1 MLEILLEI
9 IAPGNLLMMNLGMA
23 AGIIIGALPGLSVIL
38 AITVLL
44 PFTFGMSSL
53 PGMFL
58 LLGAYC
64 GATYGGSITAI
75 LINTPGTPNAAAT
88 VLDGYPMAQQGR
100 AGDALKAALVG
111 STFGGMVS
119 CLALIFLA
127 PLLAQFALKFGPA
140 EYFSLCIFGLS
151 VVISISGG
159 SIAKGVVMAGL
170 GLLLSTVGIDPLE
183 GISRFRF
190 GRSELLGGITT
201 AALLLGVF
209 AVGEIL
215 MKSYAG
221 EKGSGKILEYQKA
234 TVKIRDIFR
243 YWKTMLHSSFLG
255 VFIGAVPGTGGAIAA
270 FLSYNITRSRSKRPE
285 EFGNGCLEGV
295 VAPETANNAVTG
307 ATLIPLL
314 TLGVPGDA
322 GMAVMFGALTMQGIT
337 PGPALFTDDKFWVC
351 CIMGG
356 LILINLF
363 MLLQGSFFLR
373 LFTNVTRVPV
383 EVLIPC
389 IMIFCTLGG
398 FSVRNMVFDIAVVL
412 ICGFFGYWMKRFG
425 YPLSPLV
432 ISLVLGSLTETN
444 LRRAMVLSKGSI
456 SIFFAKPL
464 SLTFLI
470 IAVLILCMPLIKRAL
485 SAGKSSNRRGVI

>member
-1 MLEILLEI
+1 MLDVLLEI
-9 IAPGNLLMMNLGMA
+9 IAPFNLLMMNVGMA

-64 GATYGGSITAI
+64 GATYGGSITAV

-100 AGDALKAALVG
+100 AGDALKTALVG

-127 PLLAQFALKFGPA
+127 PILAKFALKFGPA
-140 EYFSLCIFGLS
+140 EYFSLCVFGLS
-151 VVISISGG
+151 VVISISGK
-159 SIAKGVVMAGL
+159 SIYKGIVMAGL
-170 GLLLSTVGIDPLE
+170 GLLLSTVGIDPIE

-190 GRSELLGGITT
+190 GHSELLGGITT

-215 MKSYAG
+215 MKSYTG
-221 EKGSGKILEYQKA
+221 EKGNETRLTYQKA
-234 TVKIRDIFR
+234 TIKIKDIFK
-243 YWKTMLHSSFLG
+243 YWKTMIRSSILG

-270 FLSYNITRSRSKRPE
+270 FLSYNIARSRSKDPE
-285 EFGNGCLEGV
+285 KFGTGCVEGV
-295 VAPETANNAVTG
+295 LAPETGNNAVTG

-322 GMAVMFGALTMQGIT
+322 GMAVLFGALTMQGII
-337 PGPALFTDDKFWVC
+337 PGPSLFTDEKFWVY

-356 LILINLF
+356 LVLINIF
-363 MLLQGSFFLR
+363 MLLQGN
-373 LFTNVTRVPV
+373 LFQKLFVNVTRVPV
-383 EVLIPC
+383 SVLIPC

-398 FSVRNMVFDIAVVL
+398 FAVRNLFFDIIIVMV
-412 ICGFFGYWMKRFG
+412 CGYVGYWLKRFD
-425 YPLSPLV
+425 YPISPLV
-432 ISLVLGSLTETN
+432 IALVLGSLTETN
-444 LRRAMVLSKGSI
+444 LRRAMVISKGSI
-456 SIFFAKPL
+456 SIFFTKPL
-464 SLTFLI
+464 SLAFLI
-470 IAVLILCMPLIKRAL
+470 ISVIMLCYPAIK
-485 SAGKSSNRRGVI
+485 KEITNRKAAARKEV

>member
-1 MLEILLEI
+1 MLETMLEIL
-9 IAPGNLLMMNLGMA
+9 APFNLLMMNLGVA

-88 VLDGYPMAQQGR
+88 VLDGYTLAQKGR

-111 STFGGMVS
+111 SAFGGLFS
-119 CLALIFLA
+119 CLALMFLA
-127 PLLAQFALKFGPA
+127 PMIAQFALNFGPA

-151 VVISISGG
+151 VVIAISGKD
-159 SIAKGVVMAGL
+159 IIKGIVMAGM
-170 GLLLSTVGIDPLE
+170 GLLLSTVGIDPIE

-215 MKSYAG
+215 TKSYTN
-221 EKGSGKILEYQKA
+221 EKGNDAVVSYQKA
-234 TVKIRDIFR
+234 TVKIRDMFK
-243 YWKTMLHSSFLG
+243 YWWTMLRSAVLG
-255 VFIGAVPGTGGAIAA
+255 SFIGAVPGTGGAIAA
-270 FLSYNITRSRSKRPE
+270 FLSYNITKSSSKTPE
-285 EFGNGCLEGV
+285 KFGQGSVEGV
-295 VAPETANNAVTG
+295 LAPETANNAVTG
-307 ATLIPLL
+307 AALIPLL

-322 GMAVMFGALTMQGIT
+322 GMAVLFGALTMQGVI
-337 PGPALFTDDKFWVC
+337 PGPALFTEDKFWVW

-356 LILINLF
+356 LVLINIF
-363 MLLQGSFFLR
+363 MFFQGNVFLR
-373 LFTNVTRVPV
+373 LFVNVTRVPV

-398 FSVRNMVFDIAVVL
+398 FSVRNLVFDIAIVM
-412 ICGFFGYWMKRFG
+412 ICGLFGYWLKRFG

-432 ISLVLGSLTETN
+432 IALVLGSLTETN
-444 LRRAMVLSKGSI
+444 LRRAMVLSKGSV
-456 SIFFAKPL
+456 SIFFTKPL
-464 SLTFLI
+464 SLVFLA
-470 IAVLILCMPLIKRAL
+470 IAITVLLIPLFK
-485 SAGKSSNRRGVI
+485 NRSQKNAR

>member
-1 MLEILLEI
+1 MLETMLEILE
-9 IAPGNLLMMNLGMA
+9 PFNLLMMNLGIA

-88 VLDGYPMAQQGR
+88 VLDGYPLAQKGR

-111 STFGGMVS
+111 STFGGLFS
-119 CLALIFLA
+119 CLALMFLA
-127 PLLAQFALKFGPA
+127 PVIAQFALNFGPA

-151 VVISISGG
+151 VVIAISGKD
-159 SIAKGVVMAGL
+159 IIKGIVMAGM
-170 GLLLSTVGIDPLE
+170 GLLLSTVGIDPIE
-183 GISRFRF
+183 GLSRFRF

-201 AALLLGVF
+201 AALLLWVF

-215 MKSYAG
+215 TKSYTN
-221 EKGSGKILEYQKA
+221 EKGNDTVVTYQKA
-234 TVKIRDIFR
+234 TVKLRDMLK
-243 YWKTMLHSSFLG
+243 YWWTMLRSAVLG
-255 VFIGAVPGTGGAIAA
+255 SFIGAVPGTGGAIAA
-270 FLSYNITRSRSKRPE
+270 FLSYNITKSGSKTPE
-285 EFGNGCLEGV
+285 KFGQGSVEGIL
-295 VAPETANNAVTG
+295 APETANNAVTG
-307 ATLIPLL
+307 AALIPLL

-322 GMAVMFGALTMQGIT
+322 GMAVLFGALTMQGVI
-337 PGPALFTDDKFWVC
+337 PGPALFTEDKFWVW

-356 LILINLF
+356 LVLINIF
-363 MLLQGSFFLR
+363 MFFQGNVFLR
-373 LFTNVTRVPV
+373 LFVNVTRVPV

-398 FSVRNMVFDIAVVL
+398 FSVRNLVFDIAIVMT
-412 ICGFFGYWMKRFG
+412 CGFFGYWLKRFG

-432 ISLVLGSLTETN
+432 IALVLGSLTETN

-456 SIFFAKPL
+456 SIFFTKPL
-464 SLTFLI
+464 SLVFLA
-470 IAVLILCMPLIKRAL
+470 IAVAVLLIPLFKNKNKKNAR
-485 SAGKSSNRRGVI
+485 

>member
-1 MLEILLEI
+1 MLETMLEILE
-9 IAPGNLLMMNLGMA
+9 PFNLLMMNLGIA

-88 VLDGYPMAQQGR
+88 VLDGYPLAQKGR

-111 STFGGMVS
+111 STFGGLFS
-119 CLALIFLA
+119 CLALMFLA
-127 PLLAQFALKFGPA
+127 PVIAQFALNFGPA

-151 VVISISGG
+151 VVIAISGKD
-159 SIAKGVVMAGL
+159 IIKGIVMAGM
-170 GLLLSTVGIDPLE
+170 GLLLSTVGIDPIE
-183 GISRFRF
+183 GLSRFRF

-215 MKSYAG
+215 TKSYTN
-221 EKGSGKILEYQKA
+221 EKGNDTVVTYQKA
-234 TVKIRDIFR
+234 TVKLRDMLK
-243 YWKTMLHSSFLG
+243 YWWTMLRSAVLG
-255 VFIGAVPGTGGAIAA
+255 SFIGAVPGTGGAIAA
-270 FLSYNITRSRSKRPE
+270 FLSYNITKSGSKTPE
-285 EFGNGCLEGV
+285 KFGQGSVEGIL
-295 VAPETANNAVTG
+295 APETANNAVTG
-307 ATLIPLL
+307 AALIPLL

-322 GMAVMFGALTMQGIT
+322 GMAVLFGALTMQGVI
-337 PGPALFTDDKFWVC
+337 PGPALFTEDKFWVW

-356 LILINLF
+356 LVLINIF
-363 MLLQGSFFLR
+363 MFFQGNVFLR
-373 LFTNVTRVPV
+373 LFVNVTRVPV

-398 FSVRNMVFDIAVVL
+398 FSVRNLVFDIAIVMT
-412 ICGFFGYWMKRFG
+412 CGFFGYWLKRFG

-432 ISLVLGSLTETN
+432 IALVLGSLTETN

-456 SIFFAKPL
+456 SIFFTKPL
-464 SLTFLI
+464 SLVFLA
-470 IAVLILCMPLIKRAL
+470 IAVAVLLIPLFKNKNKKNAR
-485 SAGKSSNRRGVI
+485 

>member
-1 MLEILLEI
+1 MLETMLEIL
-9 IAPGNLLMMNLGMA
+9 APFNLLMMNLGVA

-88 VLDGYPMAQQGR
+88 VLDGYTLAQKGR

-111 STFGGMVS
+111 STFGGLFS
-119 CLALIFLA
+119 CLALMFLA
-127 PLLAQFALKFGPA
+127 PMIAQFALNFGPA

-151 VVISISGG
+151 VVIAISGKD
-159 SIAKGVVMAGL
+159 IIKGIVMAGV
-170 GLLLSTVGIDPLE
+170 GLLLSTVGIDPIE

-215 MKSYAG
+215 TKSYTN
-221 EKGSGKILEYQKA
+221 EKGNDAVVSYQKA
-234 TVKIRDIFR
+234 TVKVRDMFK
-243 YWKTMLHSSFLG
+243 YWWTMLRSAVLG
-255 VFIGAVPGTGGAIAA
+255 SFIGAVPGTGGAIAA
-270 FLSYNITRSRSKRPE
+270 FLSYNITKSSSKTPE
-285 EFGNGCLEGV
+285 KFGQGSVEGV
-295 VAPETANNAVTG
+295 LAPETANNAVTG
-307 ATLIPLL
+307 AALIPLL

-322 GMAVMFGALTMQGIT
+322 GMAVLFGALTMQGVI
-337 PGPALFTDDKFWVC
+337 PGPALFTEDKFWVW

-356 LILINLF
+356 LVLINIF
-363 MLLQGSFFLR
+363 MFFQGNVFLR
-373 LFTNVTRVPV
+373 LFVNVTRVPI

-398 FSVRNMVFDIAVVL
+398 FSVRNLVFDIAIVM
-412 ICGFFGYWMKRFG
+412 ICGFFGYWLKRFG

-432 ISLVLGSLTETN
+432 IALVLGSLTETN
-444 LRRAMVLSKGSI
+444 LRRAMVLSKGSV
-456 SIFFAKPL
+456 SIFFTKPL
-464 SLTFLI
+464 SLVFLAI
-470 IAVLILCMPLIKRAL
+470 AIAVLLIPLFK
-485 SAGKSSNRRGVI
+485 NRSQKNAR

>member
-1 MLEILLEI
+1 
-9 IAPGNLLMMNLGMA
+9 
-23 AGIIIGALPGLSVIL
+23 
-38 AITVLL
+38 
-44 PFTFGMSSL
+44 MSSL

-221 EKGSGKILEYQKA
+221 EKGSGKILEYDA
-234 TVKIRDIFR
+234 SLFVPRCLYWSSSRHRRCNCRIFE
-243 YWKTMLHSSFLG
+243 L
-255 VFIGAVPGTGGAIAA
+255 
-270 FLSYNITRSRSKRPE
+270 
-285 EFGNGCLEGV
+285 
-295 VAPETANNAVTG
+295 
-307 ATLIPLL
+307 
-314 TLGVPGDA
+314 
-322 GMAVMFGALTMQGIT
+322 
-337 PGPALFTDDKFWVC
+337 
-351 CIMGG
+351 
-356 LILINLF
+356 
-363 MLLQGSFFLR
+363 
-373 LFTNVTRVPV
+373 
-383 EVLIPC
+383 
-389 IMIFCTLGG
+389 
-398 FSVRNMVFDIAVVL
+398 
-412 ICGFFGYWMKRFG
+412 
-425 YPLSPLV
+425 
-432 ISLVLGSLTETN
+432 
-444 LRRAMVLSKGSI
+444 
-456 SIFFAKPL
+456 
-464 SLTFLI
+464 
-470 IAVLILCMPLIKRAL
+470 
-485 SAGKSSNRRGVI
+485 